1 MYLNFV
7 CRPSKKLKD
16 GLNPLEL
23 VITIDGQRKTISLGR
38 RISAKAFNPKLQ
50 QVRKD
55 AETNKFIETIRY
67 RFYSIE
73 TEMIQRNMSITPE
86 SVVQVFRNGFPDEN
100 ISLLTV
106 FKKHN
111 AETSDKV
118 KQGLIVEATYKKYE
132 VTQRY
137 LVSFLRHKLH
147 KSDILIAQ
155 VTPSFVEQFYVYL
168 TAYMD
173 INTAIHKMKSLKKVF
188 RYAQEEG
195 YIKAMPFKIRM
206 TQKNLEYT
214 PLTIDELRRIKE
226 KDFGVER
233 LNQVRDVFIFAC
245 YSGLAFSDLKSLC
258 KADMRI
264 DEDGK
269 AWIIKARHKTRVISQ
284 IPLMNITQEIW
295 EKYDFKLPVLSNQK
309 YNGYLKEIADICGI
323 KKKLHSH
330 LARHTFATILLNNGM
345 DILSVSKILGHS
357 NSRITEKVYA
367 KMMPKTLGDK
377 VEEISDRIV

>member
-7 CRPSKKLKD
+7 CRPSKRLKD

-23 VITIDGQRKTISLGR
+23 VITIEGKRKTISLGR
-38 RISAKAFNPKLQ
+38 RIYAKAFNPKLQ

-67 RFYSIE
+67 RFHSIE

-86 SVVQVFRNGFPDEN
+86 SIVQVFRNGFPDEN
-100 ISLLTV
+100 ISLLTI
-106 FKKHN
+106 FQRHN
-111 AETSDKV
+111 VETSDKV

-132 VTQRY
+132 VTKRY
-137 LVSFLRHKLH
+137 LASFLRHKLH
-147 KSDILIAQ
+147 KSDIPIAQ

-188 RYAQEEG
+188 RYAMEEG

-206 TQKNLEYT
+206 TQKTLEYS
-214 PLTIDELRRIKE
+214 PLTVEELRIIKE

-269 AWIIKARHKTRVISQ
+269 AWIVKARHKTRVISQ
-284 IPLMNITQEIW
+284 IPLMHITQEIW
-295 EKYDFKLPVLSNQK
+295 EKYDYKLPVLSNQK
-309 YNGYLKEIADICGI
+309 YNGYLKEIADLCGI
-323 KKKLHSH
+323 NKKLHSH

-377 VEEISDRIV
+377 VEEISGRIV